1 MKIITVTITSVFSLL
16 LLTNYGSVLQ
26 FIRPDRLKLSKQLS
40 GYKSIVKAT
49 TIVVRGVSFMTG
61 KNSMNTSSELTTIA
75 AGELTST
82 TKLPVKGKEHPTD
95 V

>member
-1 MKIITVTITSVFSLL
+1 
-16 LLTNYGSVLQ
+16 
-26 FIRPDRLKLSKQLS
+26 
-40 GYKSIVKAT
+40 
-49 TIVVRGVSFMTG
+49 MTG